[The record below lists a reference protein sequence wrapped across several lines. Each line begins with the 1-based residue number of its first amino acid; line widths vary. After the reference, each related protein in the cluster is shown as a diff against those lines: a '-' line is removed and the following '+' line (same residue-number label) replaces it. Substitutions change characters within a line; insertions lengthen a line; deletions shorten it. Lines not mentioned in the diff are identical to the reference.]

1 MENGFDKKKIKQ
13 IKELIVFAAV
23 IVLVLLYR
31 KEALHAAGVCIAI
44 LKPFIYGGIMA
55 FILNI
60 PMNFIEKRLLH
71 NWRRKGTEKMR
82 RSTCIILSILFI
94 ILLIT
99 LVIGT
104 IVPHLAKTA
113 VDLGNKIP
121 PFVEN
126 AMETLEDLAVQ
137 YPQLADNVAQLQR
150 IDIDWDAVT
159 AYAMQFLKSG
169 ASNMLASTVVVAGS
183 IIGGMMNF
191 FIGFIFAIYILA
203 GKETLENQGRRILA
217 AYLKPRQ
224 ERAVLNVLGL
234 LNRNFSNFVS
244 VQCLEAV
251 ILGTMF
257 VISMIILGLPYA
269 LMIGVLIAFTAL
281 IPIVGAFIGCVVG
294 AFLILVNSPVKAL
307 VFVIL
312 FFVLQQIEGNL
323 IYPRVV
329 GNKVGLPAIW
339 VLMAVSVGGS
349 LFGVPGMLFFI
360 PLVSTIYALLRDSVN
375 ERNGRKQDGGR
386 AQRVP
391 GSGSRSRSHGERNR
405 PSAKQEAEQA
415 GE

>member
-1 MENGFDKKKIKQ
+1 MENGFDRKKIKQ
-13 IKELIVFAAV
+13 IRELILFVAV
-23 IVLVLLYR
+23 IALVLLYR
-31 KEALHAAGVCIAI
+31 KEALHAAGVCVAI

-71 NWRRKGTEKMR
+71 NWRRRGTEKMK
-82 RSTCIILSILFI
+82 RSTSIVLSILFI
-94 ILLIT
+94 MLVLA

-104 IVPHLAKTA
+104 IVPHLARTV

-121 PFVEN
+121 PFVEDT
-126 AMETLEDLAVQ
+126 MEWLEDLAVQ
-137 YPQLADNVAQLQR
+137 YPQLADNVEELQE

-159 AYAMQFLKSG
+159 SYVVQFLKSG

-183 IIGGMMNF
+183 IIGGVLNF
-191 FIGFIFAIYILA
+191 FIGFIFAVYILA
-203 GKETLENQGRRILA
+203 GKETLGNQGRRILA
-217 AYLKPRQ
+217 AYLRPRQ
-224 ERAVLNVLGL
+224 EKAVLNVLGL

-294 AFLILVNSPVKAL
+294 AFLILVNSPIKAL
-307 VFVIL
+307 VFVVL

-360 PLVSTIYALLRDSVN
+360 PLVSTLYALLRDSVN
-375 ERNGRKQDGGR
+375 ERNGRKQEGGR
-386 AQRVP
+386 TQRA
-391 GSGSRSRSHGERNR
+391 SGGAGRNRSHGERNR
-405 PSAKQEAEQA
+405 PSAKQEAGQER
-415 GE
+415 E